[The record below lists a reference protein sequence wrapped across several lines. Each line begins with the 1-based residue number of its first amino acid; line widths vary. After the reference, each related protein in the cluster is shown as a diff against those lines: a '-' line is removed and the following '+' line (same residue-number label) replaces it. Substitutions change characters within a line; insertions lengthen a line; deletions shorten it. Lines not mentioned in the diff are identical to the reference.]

1 MMSIKTHT
9 VKCPIDEPL
18 KKRYTVLEKF
28 LVRTKGAV
36 ADVGKNQ

>member
-28 LVRTKGAV
+28 YGQDERSSC
-36 ADVGKNQ
+36 